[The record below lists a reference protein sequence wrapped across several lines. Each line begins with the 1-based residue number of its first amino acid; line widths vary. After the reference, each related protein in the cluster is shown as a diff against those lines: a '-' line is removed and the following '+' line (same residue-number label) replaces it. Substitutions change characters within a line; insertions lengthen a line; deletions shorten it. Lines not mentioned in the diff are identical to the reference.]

1 MEALSVRGQQVE
13 DTGATL
19 PVDIVDTID
28 IVEIIL
34 ISRYLR
40 ITRVHEGSLQRDPH
54 QGPEAVPAE
63 HEAAYEAAHLGR
75 EPALGRADAGHE
87 G

>member
-1 MEALSVRGQQVE
+1 MRGQQVE

-19 PVDIVDTID
+19 SVDIIG
-28 IVEIIL
+28 IINIL

-40 ITRVHEGSLQRDPH
+40 ITRVDEGCLQRDPH
-54 QGPEAVPAE
+54 EGPEAVPAE

-75 EPALGRADAGHE
+75 EPSLGRADAGHVE
-87 G
+87 NR